1 MKGFVLAIAL
11 VFALPLAVFAHSTCI
26 GCQPNT
32 NNDGTLIG
40 TIPGLPAPAVACC
53 SFICPGCLPYGNSGG
68 TLTGT
73 DAGLTLTGSI
83 LTDRNGFLGNQ
94 GTVTI
99 QTGALLS
106 GSLQSGGTFSDVGSS
121 FIITVY
127 PHVVREKELWNGGV
141 LYTGSFIS
149 TIKWSPVPGDPGYYE
164 LQGVLYGNW
173 PPGSFNAG
181 SGYVT
186 ETYYGSFNSNGVF
199 TSTSGGGLAMI
210 NPEPGTLGLFVTGLI
225 GMGGAIRRKMKL

>member
-1 MKGFVLAIAL
+1 MKGFILAIAL
-11 VFALPLAVFAHSTCI
+11 VLALPLAAFAHSTCL
-26 GCQPNT
+26 GCQANG
-32 NNDGTLIG
+32 NNGGTLIG
-40 TIPGLPAPAVACC
+40 TIGLSPAVVCC
-53 SFICPGCLPYGNSGG
+53 SSSYCPRCLPYGNGGG

-83 LTDRNGFLGNQ
+83 LNNRNGFLGDQ

-121 FIITVY
+121 FIITLN
-127 PHVVREKELWNGGV
+127 PHILPILWNGGV
-141 LYTGSFIS
+141 LFSGTFIS
-149 TIKWSPVPGDPGYYE
+149 TITWSPVAGQPGYYE
-164 LQGVLYGNW
+164 LEGALYGTW
-173 PPGSFNAG
+173 PPGSYFAG
-181 SGYVT
+181 WGYVT

-210 NPEPGTLGLFVTGLI
+210 SPEPGTVGLFATGLI
-225 GMGGAIRRKMKL
+225 GIGGAIRRKMRL